1 MGVGTADSTEAIL
14 SVAKMKGELV
24 KITVA
29 CKNYKG
35 QWFCKQ
41 VAVHGIHSENCLV
54 RDMERT
60 MMGYSVGWYVEGLAT
75 RRKGYEDGKW
85 YSAQNNYY
93 DPNILN
99 ISASAIEGANIFAMR
114 QEMICDCE
122 FMICARRDE
131 LEELKLKINEVAYRI
146 ILSQ

>member
-1 MGVGTADSTEAIL
+1 M
-14 SVAKMKGELV
+14 
-24 KITVA
+24 A
-29 CKNYKG
+29 CL
-35 QWFCKQ
+35 FC
-41 VAVHGIHSENCLV
+41 GREGN
-54 RDMERT
+54 DFRT
-60 MMGYSVGWYVEGLAT
+60 NARSIM
-75 RRKGYEDGKW
+75 RCR
-85 YSAQNNYY
+85 
-93 DPNILN
+93 NILN